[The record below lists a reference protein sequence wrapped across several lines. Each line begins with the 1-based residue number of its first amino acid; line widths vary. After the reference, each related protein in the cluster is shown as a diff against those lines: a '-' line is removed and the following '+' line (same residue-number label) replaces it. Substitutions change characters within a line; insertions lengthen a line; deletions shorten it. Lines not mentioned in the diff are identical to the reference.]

1 MTDSDKQKIISSASD
16 LESSK
21 QSESA
26 PTDNSSK
33 ITPGEAI
40 GENKQLKS
48 LQADE
53 AEVSWNKGVESSIQG
68 SSGKNTA
75 SQKTQRQS
83 GNTILQV
90 KDLTYRHITRTS
102 LFKPEREFILGPI
115 SFDMQKGET
124 IAIIGNNG
132 SGKTLLAKALAG
144 AIKASAGSIEFIDP
158 DAEPG
163 GSRHRH
169 PIRMILQHSA
179 SAMNPA
185 VSVGAMM
192 DNTLRLNTGL
202 IESERQQKIEE
213 TLLKVGLL
221 RDHYYYYRHMLSD
234 GQQQRVA
241 LARALILDPKI
252 IVADEPFA
260 ALDPS
265 VRSQTVNLIL
275 KLQHEL
281 GLGFFFISHN
291 IGIVRH
297 VSDRVLV
304 LDKGQIIEQG
314 KTDKVFAKPKE
325 ALTQKLVQAHFNLV
339 ERHLSLL

>member
-1 MTDSDKQKIISSASD
+1 MSDKNEVSQETANAKKPLTIEQTI
-16 LESSK
+16 
-21 QSESA
+21 A
-26 PTDNSSK
+26 PTQIQHNED
-33 ITPGEAI
+33 E
-40 GENKQLKS
+40 S
-48 LQADE
+48 LTADMQSHE
-53 AEVSWNKGVESSIQG
+53 PVPAP
-68 SSGKNTA
+68 KN
-75 SQKTQRQS
+75 
-83 GNTILQV
+83 NTILQV
-90 KDLTYRHITRTS
+90 KELTHEHVSKSGFFGQERT
-102 LFKPEREFILGPI
+102 FKLGPI
-115 SFDMQKGET
+115 TFDMQKGET

-132 SGKTLLAKALAG
+132 SGKTLLAKSLAG
-144 AIKASAGSIEFIDP
+144 IIKPTSGSIEFIDP
-158 DAEPG
+158 DAAPG
-163 GSRHRH
+163 ESLHKH

-185 VSVGAMM
+185 VPVGNMM
-192 DNTLRLNTGL
+192 HNTLRLNSDLG
-202 IESERQQKIEE
+202 EMQRQQKIEE

-221 RDHYYYYRHMLSD
+221 RDHFYYYRHMLSD

-241 LARALILDPKI
+241 LARALLLYPKI

-304 LDKGQIIEQG
+304 VDNGQIIEQG
-314 KTDKVFAKPKE
+314 KTSEVFADPQE
-325 ALTQKLVQAHFNLV
+325 ALTQKLVQSHFNLV
-339 ERHLSLL
+339 ERHFSML